1 MFQHLV
7 AITQTRCTMA
17 SRLTKLSY
25 VSLEIER
32 ESTQDENPDIGL
44 FYCGSYLLL
53 STAAMAAQA
62 VNRVN
67 VEVGFVESRE
77 SIAETNKLVT
87 RTVPPRQ
94 SGSLPRKIVSE
105 YGSRS

>member
-1 MFQHLV
+1 
-7 AITQTRCTMA
+7 MA

-87 RTVPPRQ
+87 RTVLPRQ

>member
-1 MFQHLV
+1 
-7 AITQTRCTMA
+7 MA

-77 SIAETNKLVT
+77 SIAETNKLAT
-87 RTVPPRQ
+87 HGAAP
-94 SGSLPRKIVSE
+94 SIRKSSAQDSERIRWQIVE
-105 YGSRS
+105 